1 MSGPLLLPPKAVVFL
16 SWSDISVPDSLWE
29 GGMFECHVSYPQL
42 VSRCFEPGQPQK
54 ITSGLNTNFSLS
66 PSYSFHK
73 SIITPQVIFAQ
84 TAAQILS
91 TISERNTRNIIT
103 HVLEPISFPRALS
116 TGTCIQQGDSFY
128 SAGLHRNRCQPQPT
142 QHRLGRGLEG

>member
-1 MSGPLLLPPKAVVFL
+1 
-16 SWSDISVPDSLWE
+16 
-29 GGMFECHVSYPQL
+29 MFECHVSYPQL

-103 HVLEPISFPRALS
+103 RFGA
-116 TGTCIQQGDSFY
+116 DFF
-128 SAGLHRNRCQPQPT
+128 SASPQHGNLHPAGWLILFCQPT
-142 QHRLGRGLEG
+142 QEPVSATANTTKTRERTGRVEISQDEIPDSKRSVLGYKLTYSRF